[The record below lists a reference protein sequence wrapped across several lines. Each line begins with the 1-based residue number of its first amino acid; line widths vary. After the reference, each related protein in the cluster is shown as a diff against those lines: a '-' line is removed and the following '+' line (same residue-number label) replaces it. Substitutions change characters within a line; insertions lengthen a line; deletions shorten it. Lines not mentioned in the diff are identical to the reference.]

1 MSEKKRSITQSPWFK
16 IGLILL
22 ILLSGILIITFTP
35 IGAYL
40 TDIKQVRA
48 DIESAGIWGVIIFI
62 TIFVITALFNIPET
76 GFIIMAFLIYDNIF
90 FAASLNYVAGLL
102 SAIATFYAGR
112 LIGSGALSEIK
123 SVRVKNLIASAEN
136 NPIKTLVIIRTI
148 MIMNPIVGYALALTK
163 ISPRNYIIGNAVGI
177 IVPVLYISLGMYFVK
192 DSIMKFFGIDL

>member
-90 FAASLNYVAGLL
+90 FAACLNYVAGLL

-177 IVPVLYISLGMYFVK
+177 IVPVFYISLGMYFVK

>member
-123 SVRVKNLIASAEN
+123 SVRVKKLIASAEN

>member
-62 TIFVITALFNIPET
+62 SIFVITALFNIPET

>member
-48 DIESAGIWGVIIFI
+48 EIESAGIWGVIIFI

-123 SVRVKNLIASAEN
+123 SVRVKKLIASAEN

>member
-1 MSEKKRSITQSPWFK
+1 MSEKKRSITKSPWFK

-40 TDIKQVRA
+40 TNIKQVRA

-136 NPIKTLVIIRTI
+136 NPIKTMVIIRTI

-163 ISPRNYIIGNAVGI
+163 ITPRNYIIGNAVGI
-177 IVPVLYISLGMYFVK
+177 IVPILYISLGMYFVK
-192 DSIMKFFGIDL
+192 DSIMRFFGIDL

>member
-1 MSEKKRSITQSPWFK
+1 
-16 IGLILL
+16 
-22 ILLSGILIITFTP
+22 
-35 IGAYL
+35 
-40 TDIKQVRA
+40 
-48 DIESAGIWGVIIFI
+48 
-62 TIFVITALFNIPET
+62 
-76 GFIIMAFLIYDNIF
+76 MAFLIYDNIF

-123 SVRVKNLIASAEN
+123 SVRVKKLIASAEN

>member
-1 MSEKKRSITQSPWFK
+1 MSDKKNSITQSPWFK
-16 IGLILL
+16 IGLILMV
-22 ILLSGILIITFTP
+22 LLSGILIITFTP
-35 IGAYL
+35 IGEYL
-40 TDIKQVRA
+40 TNIKQVKA

-123 SVRVKNLIASAEN
+123 SVRVRNLIASAEN
-136 NPIKTLVIIRTI
+136 NPMKTMVIIRTI

-177 IVPVLYISLGMYFVK
+177 IVPILYITLGMYFVK
-192 DSIMKFFGIDL
+192 DSIMRFFGIDL